1 MITIQVNTWGLNI
14 ALQRFLKGTQK
25 DVALETQ
32 RQAKLLCIELAA
44 KASPRPKGMKGL
56 AAAIPKKWGKRIKWT
71 AGAIIKGARSLGLFH
86 LARINDPTVFSNSY
100 YPSKVSPKQVL
111 KKGASTRLF
120 TGAILFRQEVSP
132 LHRIMKAAQKDPAR
146 ALRNL
151 RQVLKARLAGSA
163 PTVHNNYTGKAVDAY
178 YQSLTDAA
186 KRGALKGKAGK
197 FQKVFINTADPRAER
212 NQQVA
217 VATAQVGT
225 VKAGWIQAAEAIPV
239 KAGPRIPN
247 WLRGKRAVGNGQVNT
262 SDIRTQVSL
271 LNSVGNANGMD
282 DRTQYVNEALR
293 SRTYKLRRGLEE
305 ALKAQARKWYQR
317 NRQPVPAAL
326 APGNLAEINSIDD

>member
-1 MITIQVNTWGLNI
+1 MINIQVNTWGLNI
-14 ALQRFLKGTQK
+14 ALQRFIKGTQK

-44 KASPRPKGMKGL
+44 KASPRPKGLKGL
-56 AAAIPKKWGKRIKWT
+56 AAAIPKKWAKRIKWT

-86 LARINDPTVFSNSY
+86 LARINDPSVFRNSY
-100 YPSKVSPKQVL
+100 YPSKVSPKVV
-111 KKGASTRLF
+111 GVRGRRLA
-120 TGAILFRQEVSP
+120 TGAILFRQQISP
-132 LHRIMKAAQKDPAR
+132 LHRIMAAAQKDPAR

-151 RQVLKARLAGSA
+151 RQVLGKRLEGTS
-163 PTVHNNYTGKAVDAY
+163 PIVHNNFMGRAVDAY
-178 YQSLTDAA
+178 YSSLSDAA
-186 KRGALKGKAGK
+186 KRGALKGKSGK
-197 FQKVFINTADPRAER
+197 FQKVFINTPDPRLER
-212 NQQVA
+212 EQQVA
-217 VATAQVGT
+217 AATAQIGT

-239 KAGPRIPN
+239 KAGPRVPN
-247 WLRGKRAVGNGQVNT
+247 WLRGKRTVGNGQVTT
-262 SDIRTQVSL
+262 SSNKTGVAL

-317 NRQPVPAAL
+317 NRQPIPAAL
-326 APGNLAEINSIDD
+326 APGNLAKINSIDD